1 MKKLFTDNLGAPAS
15 RRLAELSPAGRQRSQ
30 ADRRHRPALT
40 AAAFSLIEMMITVA
54 LLGVIIVGL
63 VGMFVETQRAF
74 RGGMA
79 QSDVLEAGRAT
90 TDLMTREIEETSAA
104 KLSSTVNF
112 YAINAPAAVQALSVD
127 PAAPRRTNAL
137 GEVFFLTQKNLA
149 WTGNGFIVAP
159 VADGVGTLYS
169 YQTAATN
176 NPDGLDKVFSS
187 LAQDVVNK
195 GLAAANASGQLHR
208 VADGIV
214 HLRVLAYSANGYLIS
229 QSTSSILVTADPT
242 VAGGYSFTA
251 NAVPAYVDLELG
263 VLEHAT
269 WEKFLA
275 LPPVAQPAYL
285 ARAQTAG
292 RVHIFRRHI
301 AIHNVDPT
309 AYQ

>member
-1 MKKLFTDNLGAPAS
+1 MNFQPPILDRNGRAGSPLPAVNASGGAP
-15 RRLAELSPAGRQRSQ
+15 GVT
-30 ADRRHRPALT
+30 RPT
-40 AAAFSLIEMMITVA
+40 ISKAAAFSLIEMMITVA

-90 TDLMTREIEETSAA
+90 TDLMTRELEETSAA
-104 KLSSTVNF
+104 NLAGPFNF
-112 YAINAPAAVQALSVD
+112 YAINAPAAVQAISVD
-127 PAAPRRTNAL
+127 PAAPSRTNAL
-137 GEVFFLTQKNLA
+137 GEVFFLTQKNLS

-159 VADGVGTLYS
+159 VANGVGTLYS

-176 NPDGLDKVFSS
+176 NPAGLANDFIS
-187 LAQDVVNK
+187 LAQNVVSQ
-195 GLAAANASGQLHR
+195 GLPAANTAGLLHR
-208 VADGIV
+208 VADGII
-214 HLRVLAYSANGYLIS
+214 HLRVLAYSMNGYLIS
-229 QSTSSILVTADPT
+229 QSTNGIVVTADPT

-251 NAVPAYVDLELG
+251 NALPAYVDLEIG

-292 RVHIFRRHI
+292 REHVFRRHI